1 MLDLFRRG
9 ERWLTAIFIAVIGLV
24 FAIFIGVGGPLTGPS
39 TSANSVVELNGQ
51 HLGLL
56 EYERVRTIQESRIR
70 EQMGE
75 AYDPA
80 VLQDFLDAQAL
91 RVLVDGAILA
101 YAAEELGLRVGKQ
114 EIQAFV
120 RSNPGF
126 RDADGRFDP
135 DVFIDQVEY
144 DYGSRRNFVEILRRD
159 LLRVKLGQVLYG
171 QARVSEGEARSAA
184 RQELEKVQ
192 IAFVALDTAEL
203 PPGVELS
210 DDDVKRFVEAH
221 EEAIRALYAERVDDY
236 QVPAK
241 VRARHIL
248 FRVDRNAEEVSVEEV
263 RSRAQAALARIREG
277 ASFED
282 VALELS
288 EDPGSV
294 DQGGDLGFFARGER
308 TPVLEEAAFSQQ
320 PMEVSEV
327 VRSDVGFHIVRT
339 EEHRA
344 GGELGF
350 EQASLELGSER
361 AARERAREIA
371 EGLSEEVAAAVREG
385 ASLEDAARG
394 KGLTLTRTAMLK
406 RRPDHFIPGL
416 GASAEVMATAFSLD
430 LESPSSERIFRVDSK
445 LVLIQLL
452 ARTDPDEESLAEAT
466 ATQRE
471 QLLAQKRDRL
481 VQDWV
486 AHTRAALVD
495 QNRLLVNTALV
506 NSRR

>member
-1 MLDLFRRG
+1 
-9 ERWLTAIFIAVIGLV
+9 
-24 FAIFIGVGGPLTGPS
+24 
-39 TSANSVVELNGQ
+39 
-51 HLGLL
+51 
-56 EYERVRTIQESRIR
+56 
-70 EQMGE
+70 
-75 AYDPA
+75 
-80 VLQDFLDAQAL
+80 
-91 RVLVDGAILA
+91 
-101 YAAEELGLRVGKQ
+101 
-114 EIQAFV
+114 
-120 RSNPGF
+120 
-126 RDADGRFDP
+126 
-135 DVFIDQVEY
+135 
-144 DYGSRRNFVEILRRD
+144 
-159 LLRVKLGQVLYG
+159 
-171 QARVSEGEARSAA
+171 
-184 RQELEKVQ
+184 
-192 IAFVALDTAEL
+192 
-203 PPGVELS
+203 
-210 DDDVKRFVEAH
+210 
-221 EEAIRALYAERVDDY
+221 
-236 QVPAK
+236 
-241 VRARHIL
+241 
-248 FRVDRNAEEVSVEEV
+248 VDRNADEATVEEV
-263 RSRAQAALARIREG
+263 RSRAEAALARIREG

-350 EQASLELGSER
+350 EQASLELGGER

-371 EGLSEEVAAAVREG
+371 EGLSEEIAAAVREG

-430 LESPSSERIFRVDSK
+430 LESPSSARIFRVDSK

-452 ARTDPDEESLAEAT
+452 ARTDPDGESLAAAT

-495 QNRLLVNTALV
+495 QNRLVVNTALV